1 MQQWNWFGGDP
12 RKRFTYYPLRNYI
25 ISRGDLQPLT
35 FVTFVSLPEHQWKV
49 FLGNSLEL
57 CRAMI
62 VTLIKVI
69 IMLSS
74 IVTGHASL
82 PSEHC
87 STWYNL
93 FVRIYSKPLG
103 FKKPTRPAKKCRI
116 TISEEEDA
124 LLKLPPRTFLVC
136 KTRNKLITYTSGP
149 SDPSCVTMPQDAT
162 TYEIPAC
169 R

>member
-1 MQQWNWFGGDP
+1 M
-12 RKRFTYYPLRNYI
+12 PLAVGTLLNLVY
-25 ISRGDLQPLT
+25 SLHAYL
-35 FVTFVSLPEHQWKV
+35 FYVSLI
-49 FLGNSLEL
+49 S
-57 CRAMI
+57 
-62 VTLIKVI
+62 
-69 IMLSS
+69 
-74 IVTGHASL
+74 
-82 PSEHC
+82 
-87 STWYNL
+87 
-93 FVRIYSKPLG
+93 LG
-103 FKKPTRPAKKCRI
+103 FKKLTRPAKKCRI